1 MSERSRAV
9 EMLSQASVA
18 RANRRWTGNDASARQ
33 HHGVVA
39 LTSSPLVL
47 SLSWRS
53 EAGAPA
59 KFVGCYR
66 LDLERLLKEELI
78 RVERAGEVRVRFYH
92 DYDGKVYLQRRLGT
106 PRFLLGRV

>member
-1 MSERSRAV
+1 
-9 EMLSQASVA
+9 MLSQASVA

-39 LTSSPLVL
+39 LEASPLIL

-53 EAGAPA
+53 EVGAPA
-59 KFVGCYR
+59 KFVGCYH
-66 LDLERLLKEELI
+66 LDLKRLLKEDLI
-78 RVERAGEVRVRFYH
+78 RVEGAGEVRVRFYH
-92 DYDGKVYLQRRLGT
+92 DHDGKIYLQRRLDA